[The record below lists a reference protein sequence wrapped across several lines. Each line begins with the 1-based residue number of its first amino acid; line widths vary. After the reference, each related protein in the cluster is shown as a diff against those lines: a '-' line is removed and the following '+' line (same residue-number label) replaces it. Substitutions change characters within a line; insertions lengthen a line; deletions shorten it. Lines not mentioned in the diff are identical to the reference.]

1 MAGRVVS
8 KGLALALCVLMAGP
22 ALSADRSAAFKAPPM
37 AGAKPWTHERFDDAA
52 ENFAFAIVGDLES
65 GYRPGVFEVAAA
77 QLALLR
83 PAFVLTVGDMID
95 GGKEDEARLRAEWD
109 EFDARLKVLNAPFF
123 HLGGNHDLTN
133 PTQRKVWEQ
142 RYGKRYY
149 HFSYKGVLFL
159 VMDTEDYSQGRM
171 EQIYRQRAEYIA
183 LRKTDPA
190 KARAL
195 PYATLME
202 ARVGEVSAD
211 QSAYFEK
218 VLADNPKARWTFV
231 LMHKPAWR
239 RTDGHGLERLEMA
252 LKGRPHTVLNGHVH
266 RYGYEVRGGVD
277 HITLGT
283 TGGERG
289 FDGSKGAMDHMMW
302 VTMTKD
308 GPSIANLRLDGV
320 LDKAGEIP
328 AGGAKLCLDH
338 GGPNCPK

>member
-1 MAGRVVS
+1 MRRAI
-8 KGLALALCVLMAGP
+8 LALAACILALGP
-22 ALSADRSAAFKAPPM
+22 AAAAEKDAAFQAPPVT
-37 AGAKPWTHERFDDAA
+37 GAKPWTHERFDDSGDS
-52 ENFAFAIVGDLES
+52 FAFAIVSDLES

-95 GGKEDEARLRAEWD
+95 GGKEDEARLQAEWD
-109 EFDARLKVLNAPFF
+109 EFDARLKALNAPFF

-133 PTQRKVWEQ
+133 PTQRRVWER
-142 RYGKRYY
+142 RYGPRYY
-149 HFSYKGVLFL
+149 HFSYRGVLFL
-159 VMDTEDYSQGRM
+159 VMDTEDYSQARM
-171 EQIYRQRAEYIA
+171 EEIYRQRAEYIA
-183 LRKTDPA
+183 MRKTDPA
-190 KARAL
+190 KARTL

-202 ARVGEVSAD
+202 ARVGEVSEA
-211 QSAYFEK
+211 QSAYFEG
-218 VLADNPKARWTFV
+218 VLKNNPNARWTFV

-239 RTDGHGLERLEMA
+239 RGDDHGLKRIEAA

-266 RYGYEVRGGVD
+266 RYSHEVRGGVD
-277 HITLGT
+277 YITLGT

-302 VTMTKD
+302 VTMTED
-308 GPSIANLRLDGV
+308 GPAFANLRLDGV
-320 LDKAGEIP
+320 LDKTGEIP